1 MTAKDVI
8 KLLQSRHSKD
18 VFFSEIA
25 VDGRESKRMD
35 GWALK
40 PSYTQKLVT
49 GYEVKVSRS
58 DFLQD
63 NKMYEYM
70 GYCNQMYLVAPA
82 GVCRLEEIPEGFG
95 FVLATENRLLTKK
108 KAPYRE
114 VEIPESFYRGLLC
127 NRAKNDFMRMSDM
140 EIELHRRVGMI
151 STFENYVEGKY
162 GLKELGSSV
171 AKKLYTDS
179 IYIEEEKQKI
189 ESMKNEKEHWEK
201 FSNALRKEFGYHIMR
216 DIRNGLY
223 DSAMRDV
230 KERLEKL
237 NHPEKDLFDTIEL
250 FKEKADRL
258 KELLA

>member
-1 MTAKDVI
+1 
-8 KLLQSRHSKD
+8 

-63 NKMYEYM
+63 NKMYTYM
-70 GYCNQMYLVAPA
+70 DYCNQMYLVAPA

-95 FVLATENRLLTKK
+95 FVLATKNRLLTKK

-127 NRAKNDFMRMSDM
+127 NRAKNDFMRMSEM

-151 STFENYVEGKY
+151 STFENYVEGKCA
-162 GLKELGSSV
+162 LKRLGSSV
-171 AKKLYTDS
+171 AKKLYEDA
-179 IYIEEEKQKI
+179 IMIEDQKQEIEDMKEEKEQ
-189 ESMKNEKEHWEK
+189 WDK
-201 FSNALRKEFGYHIMR
+201 FSNELRKQFGYSIMR
-216 DIRNGLY
+216 YIKNGLHDY
-223 DSAMRDV
+223 AMSEV

-237 NHPEKDLFDTIEL
+237 QHPEKEL
-250 FKEKADRL
+250 FNAIESFTEKAERL
-258 KELLA
+258 KELLS